1 MITLIIILGLVLRLI
16 SINQSL
22 WLDEATTA
30 IVSKMSF
37 TDIFTK
43 FLPNDFHPP
52 LYYLLMK
59 YWVTIF
65 GSSEISL
72 RVPSIIFGLTTI
84 YVVYKISKNYIAPL
98 LIATSGLLIYYS
110 QEARM
115 YSLVALI
122 VSLAIYFYIKNKWII
137 FSILLLL
144 IGMTDYVALFIIP
157 VFLVSDIKNWK
168 KILLSLTPLVIGF
181 LVWLPIFREQLNSG
195 VSIQGSAWWNIL
207 GTGTFKNILLIPAK
221 FIFGRVSINYYLI
234 IVISLLFLYLLSKT
248 VKSSKLIWL
257 WLITPIVMG
266 IIVSFKI
273 PTLTYFRYL
282 FCLPAFYIL
291 LEGGIENSGK
301 YKKLYLFFVLL
312 VNLLST
318 GYYLLTPSFQREDW
332 RSLVNSLVN
341 QKIIFPSDSQKEALT
356 YYGKSDQIIRLD
368 QLSKTDKEIWLSRYV
383 WEIVDP
389 TDTTRLK
396 LENLGYNRTS
406 EANFNGVIVFK
417 YKK

>member
-1 MITLIIILGLVLRLI
+1 MIYIIVVVGLILRLI
-16 SINQSL
+16 SLNQSL

-30 IVSKMSF
+30 MVSKMSL

-52 LYYLLMK
+52 FYYLLMK
-59 YWVTIF
+59 YWVIVF

-72 RVPSIIFGLTTI
+72 RIPSIVFGLATI

-98 LIATSGLLIYYS
+98 LVSTSGLLIYYS

-115 YSLVALI
+115 YSLATLL
-122 VSLAIYFYIKNKWII
+122 VSLAIYFYTKNKWVI

-144 IGMTDYVALFIIP
+144 IGMTDYVALFVIP
-157 VFLVSDIKNWK
+157 VFLISDIKNWK
-168 KILLSLTPLVIGF
+168 KILLSLAPLIIGF
-181 LVWLPIFREQLNSG
+181 MVWLPIFIKQISSG
-195 VSIQGSAWWNIL
+195 VNIQGSAWWNIL

-221 FIFGRVSINYYLI
+221 FIFGRIHVYPIVVILI
-234 IVISLLFLYLLSKT
+234 FCLFSYVLYRALRE
-248 VKSSKLIWL
+248 SKLIWI
-257 WLITPIVMG
+257 WLILPILIG
-266 IIVSFKI
+266 IFISFKI

-291 LEGGIENSGK
+291 ISK
-301 YKKLYLFFVLL
+301 SKVSIIFVYLVLL
-312 VNLLST
+312 INILST
-318 GYYLLTPSFQREDW
+318 GYYLLIPRFHREDW
-332 RSLVNSLVN
+332 RGLANSLGT
-341 QKIIFPSDSQKEALT
+341 QKIIFPSSSQKEALT

-368 QLSKTDKEIWLSRYV
+368 QISKTEKEIWLSRYV

-389 TDTTRLK
+389 TDATRLK

-406 EANFNGVIVFK
+406 EENFNGVLVFK
-417 YKK
+417 YTK